1 MEKELLLPEITYV
14 SPDRNRKD
22 VGLLKQAIL
31 SAESVYN
38 ANRVRLYDLYHDI
51 VTIDGHLSGI
61 IEKRTKSV
69 TNKKIVFVDS
79 KGRKVDELDTLINSN
94 SFERLLELIMES
106 VYWGISGV
114 EFIPGKD
121 FSFAEI
127 DRRHIRPEKNQVT
140 ISQYDFDGED
150 VSNYPGVWLIGER
163 KNLGKLL
170 QCSMFALY
178 KRSCFGDFAQYVEIF
193 GQPVRIIQYDAY
205 DKQTETRLREILDK
219 SGSSL
224 VMMLPKQAQFQM
236 MDGKTSNGSGEL
248 QERLIQ
254 ACNRE
259 MSIAIL
265 GNTETTSSSSSSGY
279 AQAEIHAGQQNQ
291 LTQADLR
298 YVLSYLNSEFFF
310 NILAQY
316 GYNVKGGKFRFEQ
329 EKNIAELQQRLQI
342 DLQVSAKVA
351 VDNDYWYETYGIPKP
366 DKTTEN
372 SENTE
377 KSKETSADESDRDE
391 NGDKKSLFDRAKS
404 FFV

>member
-1 MEKELLLPEITYV
+1 MDKELIIPEITFV

-22 VGLLKQAIL
+22 TGSLKRAIL

-38 ANRVRLYDLYHDI
+38 PNRVRLYDLYHDI

-61 IEKRTKSV
+61 LEKRTKSV

-79 KGRKVDELDTLINSN
+79 EGRKVDELDNLIGSN

-106 VYWGISGV
+106 IYWGISGV
-114 EFIPGKD
+114 EFVRD
-121 FSFAEI
+121 REFCYNEI
-127 DRRHIRPEKNQVT
+127 DRRHIRPEKGQ
-140 ISQYDFDGED
+140 IAKSQYDYEGED
-150 VSNYPGVWLIGER
+150 ISNYPGVWLIGEK

-178 KRSCFGDFAQYVEIF
+178 KRSGFGDFAQYVEIF

-205 DKQTETRLREILDK
+205 DKQTESRLREILDQ

-224 VMMLPKQAQFQM
+224 VMMIPKQANFQM
-236 MDGKTSNGSGEL
+236 MDGKTSNGDGAL

-265 GNTETTSSSSSSGY
+265 GNTETTASSSSSGY

-298 YVLSYLNSEFFF
+298 YVLSYLNSDFFL
-310 NILAQY
+310 NILASY
-316 GYNVKGGKFRFEQ
+316 GYPVKGGKFRFEQ
-329 EKNIAELQQRLQI
+329 EKNLDELKQRLEI
-342 DLQVSAKVA
+342 DLQVSSKVDIDA
-351 VDNDYWYETYGIPKP
+351 DYWYETYGIPKP
-366 DKTTEN
+366 EN
-372 SENTE
+372 VNTE
-377 KSKETSADESDRDE
+377 DTEVSTEDTEEKT
-391 NGDKKSLFDRAKS
+391 DKKSLFDRAKS